1 MKKEKKGGSRLDK
14 SMRAPKKRAPQADA
28 PAQEGKKKKSRGLR
42 RWQKVTLVVLAVVLL
57 LVSAFLIWYKNWAKL
72 PEVGG
77 LPDFPAAES
86 PRIDP
91 DTGNTIQPNSSSR
104 KEGYYT
110 FLVVGRDTG
119 GGGNTDTMMLASYD
133 IPNQK
138 VSVMSIPRD
147 TLVDARHPGKN
158 RKMNAVYN
166 LGKYYAKDGDT
177 REGID
182 YLKEAVGD
190 MMGITPDFYVIVNWQ
205 AFGRLVDAIG
215 GVDFEVPRDMYYKD
229 PAQNLVIS
237 QPAGW
242 RHLSGDDAMQV
253 VRWRHDNTYSSQY
266 RDGDLGR
273 IRTQQA
279 LLMAIVKECLQIKNV
294 TKISEFAEIFTEEV
308 TTDLTLGNLVA
319 FGEKAIFGGLSM
331 DNVEF
336 LTMPCQGITMNG
348 SSYVQAK
355 PEELLDLLNE
365 KFSPYKSPLEMDDLS
380 VAGYDQNRG
389 IYITGTK
396 KF

>member
-1 MKKEKKGGSRLDK
+1 MNREKKGGSRLDK
-14 SMRAPKKRAPQADA
+14 SMSASKKKAEKALPGAQEEPKK
-28 PAQEGKKKKSRGLR
+28 GRGLR
-42 RWQKVTLVVLAVVLL
+42 RWQKVTLIVLAVILL
-57 LVSAFLIWYKNWAKL
+57 LISAFLIWYKNWAKL
-72 PEVGG
+72 PDVGV
-77 LPDFPAAES
+77 LPNISTMES
-86 PRIDP
+86 PTVGP
-91 DTGNTIQPNSSSR
+91 DGNTIQPIVSDR
-104 KEGYYT
+104 KEQFYT
-110 FLVVGRDTG
+110 FLLVGRDTG

-138 VSVMSIPRD
+138 LSVMSIPRD

-166 LGKYYAKDGDT
+166 LGKYYAKDGDD

-182 YLKEAVGD
+182 YLKEAFGD
-190 MMGITPDFYVIVNWQ
+190 MMGFTPDCYVIVNWQ

-215 GVDFEVPRDMYYKD
+215 GVYFEVPRDMYYKD
-229 PAQNLVIS
+229 PAQDLVIS

-242 RHLSGDDAMQV
+242 RRLSGDDAMQV

-279 LLMAIVKECLQIKNV
+279 LLTAIIKECLQIKNV
-294 TKISEFAEIFTEEV
+294 TKITEFAEIFTEEV
-308 TTDLTLGNLVA
+308 TTDLSLGNIVA
-319 FGEKAIFGGLSM
+319 FGERAVLGGLSM

-336 LTMPCQGITMNG
+336 LTLPCDGISMNG

-355 PEELLDLLNE
+355 PEELLELLNE
-365 KFSPYKSPLEMDDLS
+365 KFSPYKEPLTINDLS
-380 VAGYDQNRG
+380 VAGYDSSRG

>member
-1 MKKEKKGGSRLDK
+1 MNRERKGGSRLDK
-14 SMRAPKKRAPQADA
+14 SMSAT
-28 PAQEGKKKKSRGLR
+28 KKKAAKTQPGGQNEPAKRRGLR
-42 RWQKVTLVVLAVVLL
+42 RWQKVTLIVLAVILL
-57 LVSAFLIWYKNWAKL
+57 LISAFLIWYKNWAKL
-72 PEVGG
+72 PDVGV
-77 LPDFPAAES
+77 LPNPPSQES
-86 PRIDP
+86 PIVDSN
-91 DTGNTIQPNSSSR
+91 GNTVQPIVSDR
-104 KEGYYT
+104 KEQFYT
-110 FLVVGRDTG
+110 FLLVGRDTG

-166 LGKYYAKDGDT
+166 LGKYYAKDGDD

-182 YLKEAVGD
+182 YLKEAFGD
-190 MMGITPDFYVIVNWQ
+190 MMGFTPDFYVIINWQ
-205 AFGRLVDAIG
+205 AFGRLVDTIG

-229 PAQNLVIS
+229 PTQNLVIS

-279 LLMAIVKECLQIKNV
+279 LLTAIIKECLQIKNV
-294 TKISEFAEIFTEEV
+294 TKITEFAEIFTDEV
-308 TTDLTLGNLVA
+308 TTDLSLGNIVA
-319 FGEKAIFGGLSM
+319 FGERAILGGLSM
-331 DNVEF
+331 ENVEF
-336 LTMPCQGITMNG
+336 LTMPCEGTSMNG
-348 SSYVQAK
+348 SSYVLAK
-355 PEELLDLLNE
+355 PEELLEILNE
-365 KFSPYKSPLEMDDLS
+365 KLSPYKEPLTISDLS
-380 VAGYDQNRG
+380 VAGYDSSRG